1 MKKVI
6 FAVGTV
12 FLAGLLSTILPC
24 AAQPSDYQ
32 YKETENV
39 VNLVNDAARLIEKK
53 GEAAFPE
60 FRIKDSAWRR
70 GNQYIFVLDARG
82 NMIIHPDPALE
93 GKNQIGLEDVNG
105 KLIAAGLIKIAVG
118 YKNKSEGWFHY
129 QWPEPGNIFPEW
141 KSVFARSVISPSGK
155 KYIVCCGLYDARMEK
170 GFAVELAD
178 MAAEKIEKSG
188 EAAFKDLRDPAGEFL
203 SKDTYVF
210 VIGPDGKNLVDPA
223 FPSLEGTDMLS
234 IKDAGGKETFR
245 DMMETVKADGYGW
258 VDYMWPR
265 PGDYIPSMKSSYV
278 KKAVF
283 GDKWFLVGCG
293 VYTGSDPKEE
303 SSAFKLN
310 TVQVIRV
317 VADAAKLLQ
326 EKGENGFPEFKK
338 EVERWEAG
346 DTYIFVLDTDGNMI
360 IHPDPAIE
368 GKNQIDLKDARGRPI
383 VRMFI
388 RKTSESGGT
397 SWTHYLWPKP
407 GSIFST
413 WKSTFVKKVI
423 VPSGRA
429 YIVGC
434 GIYNMK
440 MEEKF
445 IIDVVDEAAALIEK
459 EGPAAFD
466 LLRDKTGPFVFL
478 DTYIF
483 VDTPEGVEVVNGG
496 FPSVEGK
503 NILDFRDANGKYLT
517 RECIDMALKN
527 GTGWVDYFW
536 PKPGEAKPSK
546 KHTYVKKV
554 EYGDETFIVA
564 CGAYF

>member
-1 MKKVI
+1 MKKVMGTI
-6 FAVGTV
+6 GTAV
-12 FLAGLLSTILPC
+12 LAGIFFIILPC
-24 AAQPSDYQ
+24 AVRPSDYQ

-53 GEAAFPE
+53 GEASFPE
-60 FRIKDSAWRR
+60 FRIKGSAWRR
-70 GNQYIFVLDARG
+70 ENLYIFVLDTDG
-82 NMIIHPDPALE
+82 NMIVHPDPALE
-93 GKNQIGLEDVNG
+93 GKNQIGLKDVNG
-105 KLIAAGLIKIAVG
+105 KSIAEGLSKIATG
-118 YKNKSEGWFHY
+118 YKNKNEGWFHY
-129 QWPEPGNIFPEW
+129 QWPKPGNIFPEW

-155 KYIVCCGLYDARMEK
+155 KYIACCGLYDAQMEK
-170 GFAVELAD
+170 SFAVELVD
-178 MAAEKIEKSG
+178 MAVEQIEKSG
-188 EAAFKDLRDPAGEFL
+188 EAAFKDLHDPAGEFL

-210 VIGPDGKNLVDPA
+210 VISPDGKDLVDPA
-223 FPSLEGTDMLS
+223 FPNLEGTNLLN
-234 IKDAGGKETFR
+234 IKDARGKEAFR
-245 DMMETVKADGYGW
+245 EMMETVKADGSGW
-258 VDYMWPR
+258 VDYMWPK
-265 PGDYIPSMKSSYV
+265 PGEYIPAMKSSYV

-283 GDKWFLVGCG
+283 GDKWFLAGCG
-293 VYTGSDPKEE
+293 VYTGSAPKERP
-303 SSAFKLN
+303 AAVKMN
-310 TVQVIRV
+310 TSQVIRV
-317 VADAAKLLQ
+317 VADAAKLLE
-326 EKGENGFPEFKK
+326 EKGENAFPEFKK

-388 RKTSESGGT
+388 KKTSGSGGS

-407 GSIFST
+407 DSIFPT

-423 VPSGRA
+423 VPSGKA
-429 YIVGC
+429 YIIGC

-445 IIDVVDEAAALIEK
+445 IIDVVNEAAALIEK

-503 NILDFRDANGKYLT
+503 NILDFKDANGKYLT

-527 GTGWVDYFW
+527 GAGWVDYFW
-536 PKPGEAKPSK
+536 PKPGEARPSK

-554 EYGDETFIVA
+554 KYGGSTFIVA